1 MSDIKDYLAKDFLTE
16 PELKPTRDGFGTGL
30 VKLGH
35 LDENVVVIC
44 ADLTDSTRSAAFAKE
59 FPERFIEV
67 GVAEQ
72 NMMGIAAGMALSGKV
87 PFISSYAVFNP
98 GRNWDQ
104 LRVSVAY
111 SKANVKIA
119 GAHAG
124 ISVGP
129 DGATHQALE
138 DMAIVRVL
146 PNMTVIAPCD
156 WVECEKA
163 TIAVGKMYGPAYVR
177 FGRENVATVTSDK
190 TPFEIGKADVYRDG
204 RDVTVVACGVMVFEA
219 LKAAEEMSK
228 DGIELEVINCHT
240 IKPLDVKTII
250 ESAKKTGKVVT
261 AEEHQ
266 INGALGSAVAEA
278 LSENCPVPL
287 ARVGVLD
294 TFGESGKPDEL
305 MDAYSLR
312 SKDIIRKVKSLI
324 K

>member
-1 MSDIKDYLAKDFLTE
+1 MSDIKDYLAKDFLTK

-30 VKLGH
+30 VKVGH

-177 FGRENVATVTSDK
+177 FGRENVVTVTTDK
-190 TPFEIGKADVYRDG
+190 TPFEIGKAEVYREG
-204 RDVTVVACGVMVFEA
+204 KDVTVVACGVMVFEA

-228 DGIELEVINCHT
+228 DGVELEVINCHT
-240 IKPLDVKTII
+240 IKPIDIRTII

-312 SKDIIRKVKSLI
+312 SKDIVRKVKSLI